1 MHSTLKTAAAA
12 LLTITA
18 IAATTGTAEAARY
31 RFGADESLHAYAK
44 TGMTHEK
51 KPVSLCYKA
60 STYNVFAP
68 VYTTDEMVLCDEK
81 KKLYWPVPTGER
93 LNKLQALGLMPK
105 PLPAYERPTLDYV
118 VGYSLWIALAGFGAF
133 SLGASMMGR
142 KKDNASESAM
152 TGDEQTA

>member
-1 MHSTLKTAAAA
+1 MHKTLKNAAATLVA
-12 LLTITA
+12 LA
-18 IAATTGTAEAARY
+18 AVAATTGAAEAARY
-31 RFGADESLHAYAK
+31 RFGTDEALHAYAK

-51 KPVSLCYKA
+51 KPVSLCYKS

-93 LNKLQALGLMPK
+93 LSKLQALGLMPK
-105 PLPAYERPTLDYV
+105 PLPAYERPPLDYV

-133 SLGASMMGR
+133 SLGANMIGR
-142 KKDNASESAM
+142 KKDDANEPAM
-152 TGDEQTA
+152 TGDQQPA